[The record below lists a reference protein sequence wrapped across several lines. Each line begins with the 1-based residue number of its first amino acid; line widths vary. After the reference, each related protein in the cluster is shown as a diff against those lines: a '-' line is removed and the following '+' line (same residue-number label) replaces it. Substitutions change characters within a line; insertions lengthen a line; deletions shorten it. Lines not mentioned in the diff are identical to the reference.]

1 MNWDKEAFGD
11 SAELPGV
18 IILNLIYLFYFNFYY
33 IIFVKWK
40 EQSFSQKNGDVWRV
54 HFVCDISSSNP
65 NNWLRLP
72 YIYREQAN
80 RLLIKLEYTI
90 RECKKYPGDIRSCK
104 ETFQLLYTESDN
116 LNNTSSSSSDL
127 LESTTPQQP
136 TTLAASS
143 SIYRTEVEL
152 PLSTDKKGVYLVF
165 RDQGACVSLLSVK
178 IYYTVCSAQ
187 VNNLIQFPETPTGS
201 NATDLVQRAG
211 KCIENA
217 VPFGTNSIVP
227 SYAYCQT
234 NGNWFI
240 TNDNGMCACRAGY
253 YYDVVSPQAQCIRKL
268 LF

>member
-1 MNWDKEAFGD
+1 
-11 SAELPGV
+11 
-18 IILNLIYLFYFNFYY
+18 
-33 IIFVKWK
+33 
-40 EQSFSQKNGDVWRV
+40 
-54 HFVCDISSSNP
+54 
-65 NNWLRLP
+65 LP

-116 LNNTSSSSSDL
+116 LNNTSSSSAAAFTNDFTESNYKYLKTIASNNVYSSVSSSSSSDL

-217 VPFGTNSIVP
+217 VPFGSNSIVP